1 MNVQELWTDLRDYVA
16 DSGLWFLAGIA
27 LSAAIQRWFKARW
40 IERWLSGDRS
50 SVVIATFAGAMLP
63 GCAVTTMP
71 LAAAFKA
78 KGVKVGTLTAFIMIA
93 PILSPHTLA
102 FTAVLLG
109 PEMAAGRFILPFLL
123 SLALGWLLNATASFW
138 PAPAKTDAEPS
149 GHKHEHGGD
158 PCCDSGCADDKPAFF
173 RTAWHL
179 FKDLTP
185 FFAGGLLVVAV
196 LKQLVPQDAL
206 TAHMK
211 GGWLAYAAAAGAG
224 IPLYVCEGAEVP
236 LTLALLKLGVGTG
249 PAFTF
254 LLSSVGT
261 CLPTIT
267 MAPRIIGLRATWI
280 YVLAWLVLS
289 IGGGWL
295 FSLVSG

>member
-1 MNVQELWTDLRDYVA
+1 MNLHEVLTDLCEYAA
-16 DSGLWFLAGIA
+16 DSGPWFLAGIA

-50 SVVIATFAGAMLP
+50 SVVVASLAGAMLP

-123 SLALGWLLNATASFW
+123 SLVLGWLLNATASFW
-138 PAPAKTDAEPS
+138 PSPTGADVKPS
-149 GHKHEHGGD
+149 GHAHEHGRD
-158 PCCDSGCADDKPAFF
+158 ACCESGCADGPAGFL
-173 RTAWHL
+173 RTAWQL

-185 FFAGGLLVVAV
+185 YFAGGLLVVAL
-196 LKQLVPQDAL
+196 LKQFVPQEAL
-206 TAHMK
+206 TGYMK
-211 GGWLAYAAAAGAG
+211 GGWLAYAAAAAAG

-236 LTLALLKLGVGTG
+236 LTLALMKLGVGPG

-254 LLSSVGT
+254 LLGSVGT
-261 CLPTIT
+261 CLPTIS

-295 FSLVSG
+295 FSFVPQ